1 MSVKKYFQLMENED
15 RSAELY
21 IYGDITSWPW
31 LESDVSSYTLSR
43 ALQSLDA
50 DNITVYINSY
60 GGEVAEATAIYNQLK
75 NNKAKIT
82 TVCDGFACSA
92 ASVIFMAGDER
103 IMNKASRLMIHNA
116 MSGASGNAQQLRKA
130 ADDLENIN
138 ELSITAYMEHVSI
151 TQEELQELMDGESW
165 IKPEDALEMG
175 FATGIVS
182 NSNTNGPSQSALS
195 IVIAALDRETVQRDP
210 VPPKTNEP
218 TPEKPEEK
226 TVKTFLD
233 ALTGRGKEQQHE

>member
-1 MSVKKYFQLMENED
+1 MSQKRYFQLVESENRE
-15 RSAELY
+15 AELY

-31 LESDVSSYTLSR
+31 QESDVSSYTLSR

-50 DNITVYINSY
+50 DSIKVYINSY

-75 NNKAKIT
+75 NNKAHVT

-92 ASVIFMAGDER
+92 ASVVFASGDER
-103 IMNKASRLMIHNA
+103 LMNKASRLMIHPA

-138 ELSITAYMEHVSI
+138 ELSITAYMENVNIS
-151 TQEELQELMDGESW
+151 QEELVKMMEEETW
-165 IKPEDALEMG
+165 IKPEDAVRMG

-182 NSNTNGPSQSALS
+182 NSNTNGPIQSALS
-195 IVIAALDRETVQRDP
+195 IVMAALDGVRAP
-210 VPPKTNEP
+210 ASAAAPSVPPAPPAPPEQA
-218 TPEKPEEK
+218 EKPEKK
-226 TVKTFLD
+226 TVSTFLD
-233 ALTGRGKEQQHE
+233 ALSKR

>member
-1 MSVKKYFQLMENED
+1 MSQKKYFQLVENENKE
-15 RSAELY
+15 AELY

-31 LESDVSSYTLSR
+31 QESDVSSYTLSR

-50 DNITVYINSY
+50 DSVKVYINSY

-75 NNKAKIT
+75 NSKAKVT

-116 MSGASGNAQQLRKA
+116 MSGAWGNAQELRKA
-130 ADDLENIN
+130 ADDIENIN
-138 ELSITAYMEHVSI
+138 ELSITAYMEHVNIS
-151 TQEELQELMDGESW
+151 QEKLQELMDGESW
-165 IKPEDALEMG
+165 IKPEDALDMG

-182 NSNTNGPSQSALS
+182 NSNTKTPSQSALS
-195 IVIAALDRETVQRDP
+195 IVMAALDGARTPKDSSAVPETP
-210 VPPKTNEP
+210 AEP
-218 TPEKPEEK
+218 APEKPEEK
-226 TVKTFLD
+226 TVSTFLD
-233 ALTGRGKEQQHE
+233 ALSKR

>member
-1 MSVKKYFQLMENED
+1 MSQKKYFQLVENENKE
-15 RSAELY
+15 AELY

-31 LESDVSSYTLSR
+31 QESDVSSYTLSR

-50 DNITVYINSY
+50 DSVKVYINSY

-75 NNKAKIT
+75 NSKAKVT

-116 MSGASGNAQQLRKA
+116 MSGAWGNAQELRKA
-130 ADDLENIN
+130 ADDIENIN
-138 ELSITAYMEHVSI
+138 ELSITAYMEHVNIS
-151 TQEELQELMDGESW
+151 QEKLQELMDGESW
-165 IKPEDALEMG
+165 IKPEDAVEMG

-182 NSNTNGPSQSALS
+182 NSNTNGPSQSARS
-195 IVIAALDRETVQRDP
+195 AVMAALDGARTPKDSSVVPETP
-210 VPPKTNEP
+210 AEP

-226 TVKTFLD
+226 TVSTFLD
-233 ALTGRGKEQQHE
+233 ALSKR